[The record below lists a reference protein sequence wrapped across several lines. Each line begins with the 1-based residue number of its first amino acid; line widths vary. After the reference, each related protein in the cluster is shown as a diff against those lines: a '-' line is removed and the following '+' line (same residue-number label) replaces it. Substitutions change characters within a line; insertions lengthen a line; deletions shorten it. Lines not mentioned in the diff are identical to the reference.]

1 MKRTIAI
8 ILSLVMMSLSA
19 TALAVSSSFVSSP
32 SENKAPEIMEFK
44 PSDEEC
50 EADLVI
56 TPYNE
61 KEELPEVLETMIETA
76 REQITKSNDLT
87 NLNSELKK
95 IAENKKIDGKKL
107 AVSDLF
113 DIHATG
119 CDFHDG
125 HLDFDIILKAD
136 TLKRFVGLLHM
147 KKDKEWELV
156 SDAEITENG
165 THLKFSVD
173 SFSPF
178 AIVVET
184 EGKTDSDSPATGYDA
199 MIPLCVGVMV
209 VSAAVATILIIKG
222 KKKEA

>member
-95 IAENKKIDGKKL
+95 IADFTVKECEKYAIKDLIELLDKK
-107 AVSDLF
+107 
-113 DIHATG
+113 
-119 CDFHDG
+119 
-125 HLDFDIILKAD
+125 
-136 TLKRFVGLLHM
+136 
-147 KKDKEWELV
+147 
-156 SDAEITENG
+156 
-165 THLKFSVD
+165 
-173 SFSPF
+173 
-178 AIVVET
+178 
-184 EGKTDSDSPATGYDA
+184 Y
-199 MIPLCVGVMV
+199 
-209 VSAAVATILIIKG
+209 
-222 KKKEA
+222 